1 MLTMPTQ
8 DPETKSEPT
17 GSPPLRL
24 RQPIRNQVTPVPAY
38 LEDVLPADHLA
49 RLIWHAVGLLELT
62 PFAGH
67 LVVTVDGPGRAAAA
81 PRLLVTLWLY
91 AFSQGV
97 SSAREL
103 ARLCVRDLAYIW
115 LCGGVT
121 MNYHTLSDFRLDYQE
136 ALEQLMTEVLGRLLH
151 AGLVKLEHV
160 AQDGMRVR
168 ASAGAAS
175 FRRQPSLEKCL
186 AQAQQFLASLPE
198 EDKTDA
204 EDEDDEDKRSRGQR
218 RAARE
223 RAARERVAR
232 LEAALGE
239 MPAVRESKR
248 TAEERE
254 QARVSSTDPE
264 ARVMKMPDGGF
275 RPAYNFQFAVD
286 TAERVIVGV
295 DVSNVG
301 SDMEQM
307 PPMAQQVE
315 RRCAALPDD
324 WLMDGGF
331 ASKKAIEVGT
341 VKGMRVL
348 APVQKP
354 KKEDRDPHVPL
365 SGDSPAVA
373 AWRKQM
379 GTPEAK
385 ETYKLRAATVELVN
399 AQARCRHGL
408 QQLRV
413 RGRLKALCIAL
424 WVAIT
429 HNLLIW
435 LRHLVGQGA
444 LPVAAAA

>member
-1 MLTMPTQ
+1 MSTQ
-8 DPETKSEPT
+8 EAETNAEPT
-17 GSPPLRL
+17 ASRTLRL
-24 RQPIRNQVTPVPAY
+24 RQPTRDQVTPVPAY
-38 LEDVLPADHLA
+38 LDAVLPEDHLA
-49 RLIWHAVGLLELT
+49 RLIWQATALLDLA

-67 LVVTVDGPGRAAAA
+67 LVVTEEGPGRAAAA
-81 PRLLVTLWLY
+81 PRLLVALWLY

-97 SSAREL
+97 TSAREL

-121 MNYHTLSDFRLDYQE
+121 MNYHTLSDFRVGYQE
-136 ALEQLMTEVLGRLLH
+136 ALEQLLTEVLGRLLH
-151 AGLVKLEHV
+151 AGLVRLEHV

-186 AQAQQFLASLPE
+186 AQAQQFLAALPA
-198 EDKTDA
+198 EDKTA
-204 EDEDDEDKRSRGQR
+204 AADEDDEDQRSRGRR

-223 RAARERVAR
+223 RAVRERVAR
-232 LEAALGE
+232 LEAALE
-239 MPAVRESKR
+239 ELPAVREAKR
-248 TAEERE
+248 TEEERT

-264 ARVMKMPDGGF
+264 ARVMKMADGGF

-286 TAERVIVGV
+286 TAARVIVGV
-295 DVSNVG
+295 DVDNVG
-301 SDMEQM
+301 SDKEQM
-307 PPMAQQVE
+307 APMVTQVKQ
-315 RRCAALPDD
+315 RCAALPAD

-331 ASKKAIEVGT
+331 VSKKAVEGGT
-341 VKGMRVL
+341 AKGLRVL
-348 APVQKP
+348 APVPKP

-365 SGDSPAVA
+365 PGDSPAVA
-373 AWRKQM
+373 AWRQRM
-379 GTPEAK
+379 GTKEAK

-413 RGRLKALCIAL
+413 RGRLKALCVAL

-435 LRHLVGQGA
+435 LRHLVAQGT

>member
-1 MLTMPTQ
+1 
-8 DPETKSEPT
+8 
-17 GSPPLRL
+17 
-24 RQPIRNQVTPVPAY
+24 
-38 LEDVLPADHLA
+38 
-49 RLIWHAVGLLELT
+49 
-62 PFAGH
+62 
-67 LVVTVDGPGRAAAA
+67 
-81 PRLLVTLWLY
+81 LY
-91 AFSQGV
+91 AISQGV
-97 SSAREL
+97 TSAREL

-121 MNYHTLSDFRLDYQE
+121 MNYHTLSAFRVIYQE

-160 AQDGMRVR
+160 AQDGLRVR

-186 AQAQQFLASLPE
+186 AQARQLLASLP
-198 EDKTDA
+198 A
-204 EDEDDEDKRSRGQR
+204 EDEAGPDDDSRPSDGQ

-223 RAARERVAR
+223 RAAQERVAR

-239 MPAVRESKR
+239 LPAVQEAKR
-248 TAEERE
+248 TPEERA

-264 ARVMKMPDGGF
+264 ARVMKMGDGGF

-295 DVSNVG
+295 DVNNVG
-301 SDMEQM
+301 SDMEHM
-307 PPMAQQVE
+307 PPMVEQVE
-315 RRCAALPDD
+315 ERCPRLPDD
-324 WLMDGGF
+324 WLMDGNF
-331 ASKKAIEVGT
+331 ASKHAIEVGT
-341 VKGMRVL
+341 AKGVRVL
-348 APVQKP
+348 APVQTP
-354 KKEDRDPHVPL
+354 KKKDRDPYVPL
-365 SGDSPAVA
+365 PGDTPAVA
-373 AWRKQM
+373 DWRKRM
-379 GTPEAK
+379 GTKEAK

-413 RGRLKALCIAL
+413 RGRLKALCVAL

-435 LRHLVGQGA
+435 LRHLVSRGTLQ
-444 LPVAAAA
+444 VATAG

>member
-1 MLTMPTQ
+1 MPTQ
-8 DPETKSEPT
+8 DPETKSEPPAT
-17 GSPPLRL
+17 PPLRL
-24 RQPIRNQVTPVPAY
+24 RQPIRNQVTPVPAC

-49 RLIWHAVGLLELT
+49 RLIWQAVGLLDLT
-62 PFAGH
+62 PFAQH
-67 LVVTVDGPGRAAAA
+67 LVVVVEGPGRAAAD

-97 SSAREL
+97 TSAREV

-121 MNYHTLSDFRLDYQE
+121 MNYHTLSDFRVGYRE
-136 ALEQLMTEVLGRLLH
+136 ALERLLTEVLGRLLH
-151 AGLVKLEHV
+151 AGLVRLEHV

-186 AQAQQFLASLPE
+186 AQAQQFLAALPA
-198 EDKTDA
+198 A
-204 EDEDDEDKRSRGQR
+204 ESAPPADEDDQDDKRGRGRR

-232 LEAALGE
+232 LEAALAE
-239 MPAVRESKR
+239 LPAVRETKD
-248 TAEERE
+248 TAEKRE
-254 QARVSSTDPE
+254 QARVSSTDPA

-275 RPAYNFQFAVD
+275 RPAYNVQFAVD
-286 TAERVIVGV
+286 TAARVIVGV
-295 DVSNVG
+295 DVVNVG
-301 SDMEQM
+301 SDREQL
-307 PPMAQQVE
+307 PPMTTQVAQHCG
-315 RRCAALPDD
+315 RLPAD

-331 ASKKAIEVGT
+331 VSKKMIAWGT
-341 VKGMRVL
+341 AKGLRML
-348 APVQKP
+348 APVPKP
-354 KKEDRDPHVPL
+354 KKEDRDPHAALP
-365 SGDSPAVA
+365 GDAPAVA
-373 AWRKQM
+373 AWRARM
-379 GTPEAK
+379 GTAEAK

-399 AQARCRHGL
+399 AQARSRHGL

-413 RGRLKALCIAL
+413 RGRFKALCVAL

-435 LRHLVGQGA
+435 LRHLVRQGA
-444 LPVAAAA
+444 LPVEATA

>member
-1 MLTMPTQ
+1 MSTKDAVAKTDPT
-8 DPETKSEPT
+8 DSRR
-17 GSPPLRL
+17 LRL
-24 RQPIRNQVTPVPAY
+24 RQPTRDQVTPVPAY
-38 LEDVLPADHLA
+38 LDDVLPEDHLA
-49 RLIWHAVGLLELT
+49 RLIWQATGLLDLV
-62 PFAGH
+62 PFSAH
-67 LVVTVDGPGRAAAA
+67 LVVTEEGPGRAAAS
-81 PRLLVTLWLY
+81 PQLLVALWLY

-97 SSAREL
+97 TSARQL
-103 ARLCVRDLAYIW
+103 DRLCVRDLAYIW

-121 MNYHTLSDFRLDYQE
+121 MNYHTLSDFRVGYRE
-136 ALEQLMTEVLGRLLH
+136 ALEHLLTEVLGRLLH
-151 AGLVKLEHV
+151 AGLVQLEHV
-160 AQDGMRVR
+160 AQDGLRVR

-186 AQAQQFLASLPE
+186 AQARQFLTSLPE
-198 EDKTDA
+198 EDAPERAD
-204 EDEDDEDKRSRGQR
+204 DDEPPSGRQQ
-218 RAARE
+218 AARE

-232 LEAALGE
+232 LEAALAE
-239 MPAVRESKR
+239 MPAVRETKR
-248 TAEERE
+248 TDEERA

-264 ARVMKMPDGGF
+264 ARVMKMGDGGF

-295 DVSNVG
+295 AVNNVG

-315 RRCAALPDD
+315 QHCAALPDD
-324 WLMDGGF
+324 WLMDGNF
-331 ASKKAIEVGT
+331 ASKKAIEFGT
-341 VKGMRVL
+341 AKGMRVL

-365 SGDSPAVA
+365 PGDSPAVA
-373 AWRKQM
+373 AWRKRM

-399 AQARCRHGL
+399 AQVRCRHGL

-413 RGRLKALCIAL
+413 RGRLKALCVAL

-435 LRHLVGQGA
+435 LRHLVSTGTLQ
-444 LPVAAAA
+444 VATVG

>member
-8 DPETKSEPT
+8 DPKSEPPAT
-17 GSPPLRL
+17 PPLRL
-24 RQPIRNQVTPVPAY
+24 RQPIRNQVTPIPAC

-49 RLIWHAVGLLELT
+49 RLLWHAVGLLDLT
-62 PFAGH
+62 PFAQH
-67 LVVTVDGPGRAAAA
+67 LVVVEEGPGRAAAD

-97 SSAREL
+97 TSAREV

-121 MNYHTLSDFRLDYQE
+121 LNYHTLSDFRVAYRE
-136 ALEQLMTEVLGRLLH
+136 ALERLLTEVLGRLLH

-186 AQAQQFLASLPE
+186 AQAQQFLAALPAA
-198 EDKTDA
+198 DPPTPT
-204 EDEDDEDKRSRGQR
+204 DEDDDDKRSRGRR
-218 RAARE
+218 RAARK

-232 LEAALGE
+232 LEAALAE
-239 MPAVRESKR
+239 LPAVRETK
-248 TAEERE
+248 TNAEDRA
-254 QARVSSTDPE
+254 QARVSSTDPA

-275 RPAYNFQFAVD
+275 RPAYNVQFAVD
-286 TAERVIVGV
+286 TAARVIVGV
-295 DVSNVG
+295 DVVNVG
-301 SDMEQM
+301 SDREQL
-307 PPMAQQVE
+307 PPMTTQVAQ
-315 RRCAALPDD
+315 RCGRLPDD

-331 ASKKAIEVGT
+331 VSKKMIEWGT
-341 VKGMRVL
+341 AKGLRML
-348 APVQKP
+348 APVPKP
-354 KKEDRDPHVPL
+354 KKEDRDPHAALP
-365 SGDSPAVA
+365 GDAPAVA
-373 AWRKQM
+373 AWRERM
-379 GTPEAK
+379 GTAEAK

-399 AQARCRHGL
+399 AQARSRHGL

-413 RGRLKALCIAL
+413 RGRLKALCVAL

-435 LRHLVGQGA
+435 LRHLVSQGA
-444 LPVAAAA
+444 LPVGATA

>member
-1 MLTMPTQ
+1 MTTQ
-8 DPETKSEPT
+8 DTEAKTNPK

-24 RQPIRNQVTPVPAY
+24 RQPTRDQITPVPAY
-38 LEDVLPADHLA
+38 LDAVLPQDHLA
-49 RLIWHAVGLLELT
+49 RLIWQATGLLDLA
-62 PFAGH
+62 PFSAH
-67 LVVTVDGPGRAAAA
+67 LVVTEEGPGRAAAS
-81 PRLLVTLWLY
+81 PQLLVALWLY
-91 AFSQGV
+91 ATSQGV
-97 SSAREL
+97 TSAREL
-103 ARLCVRDLAYIW
+103 TRLCVRDLAYIW

-121 MNYHTLSDFRLDYQE
+121 MNYHTLSDFRVLYQE

-160 AQDGMRVR
+160 AQDGLRVR
-168 ASAGAAS
+168 ATAGAAS

-186 AQAQQFLASLPE
+186 AQARQLLASLP
-198 EDKTDA
+198 A
-204 EDEDDEDKRSRGQR
+204 EDEAGPDDDSRPSDGQ

-239 MPAVRESKR
+239 LPAVQEGKH
-248 TAEERE
+248 TPEERA

-264 ARVMKMPDGGF
+264 ARVMKMGDGGF

-295 DVSNVG
+295 EVNNVG
-301 SDMEQM
+301 SDMEHM
-307 PPMAQQVE
+307 PPMVEQVE
-315 RRCAALPDD
+315 ERCQRLPDD
-324 WLMDGGF
+324 WLMDGNF
-331 ASKKAIEVGT
+331 ASKKAIEIGT
-341 VKGMRVL
+341 AKGMRVL

-354 KKEDRDPHVPL
+354 REKDRDPYAPL
-365 SGDSPAVA
+365 PGDTPALA
-373 AWRKQM
+373 TWRERM
-379 GTPEAK
+379 GTKEAK

-413 RGRLKALCIAL
+413 RGRLKALCVAL

-435 LRHLVGQGA
+435 LRHLVSVGTLQ
-444 LPVAAAA
+444 VATAR

>member
-1 MLTMPTQ
+1 MSTP
-8 DPETKSEPT
+8 DAGTKTEP
-17 GSPPLRL
+17 SDSRPLRL
-24 RQPIRNQVTPVPAY
+24 RQPTRDQVTPVPAY
-38 LEDVLPADHLA
+38 LDAVLPEDHLA
-49 RLIWHAVGLLELT
+49 RLIWQATGLLDLA
-62 PFAGH
+62 PFALH
-67 LVVTVDGPGRAAAA
+67 LVVTADGPGRAAAS
-81 PRLLVTLWLY
+81 PRLLVAVWLY

-97 SSAREL
+97 TSAREV

-121 MNYHTLSDFRLDYQE
+121 MNYHTLSDFRVSYQE
-136 ALEQLMTEVLGRLLH
+136 ALEHLLTEVLGRLLH

-175 FRRQPSLEKCL
+175 FRRQPSLDKCL
-186 AQAQQFLASLPE
+186 TQAQQFLASLPE
-198 EDKTDA
+198 EDPTA
-204 EDEDDEDKRSRGQR
+204 AGDEDDEDKRSRGRR

-232 LEAALGE
+232 LEAALDE
-239 MPAVRESKR
+239 LPAVRESKR

-254 QARVSSTDPE
+254 QARASSTDPA

-295 DVSNVG
+295 DVNNVG

-315 RRCAALPDD
+315 QRCAALPDD

-341 VKGMRVL
+341 AKGMRVL
-348 APVQKP
+348 TPLQKP
-354 KKEDRDPHVPL
+354 KKADRDPHVPL

-373 AWRKQM
+373 AWRKRM

-385 ETYKLRAATVELVN
+385 ATYKLRAATVELVN

-413 RGRLKALCIAL
+413 RGRLKALCVAL

-435 LRHLVGQGA
+435 LRHLVSTGT
-444 LPVAAAA
+444 LPVATAG